1 MGHFQYFSLCFIA
14 IFSQVNSARI
24 LGVIPSAS
32 LSHQIVYRPIWK
44 ELISRGHE
52 VVVITTDPMNDKSLR
67 NLTEIDL
74 HFSYDL
80 STKKHKFS
88 AKYNELTGNPLQMLN
103 AIITM
108 NADICNEQLKHSD
121 VKKLIDDEN
130 EHFDVVI
137 MEVLQPCMW
146 GFARRFNAPFIG
158 VVSMDAQTA
167 AYDSIGNPTHPVLNP
182 DFMLPFAGEL
192 NFFERLTSFIVS
204 NIIRIYGYLY
214 IIPLN
219 DKIIRENFGENY
231 PSSLEF
237 ILNMDLL
244 FINVH
249 PLLNGI
255 RPNVPAIVNIG
266 AGLHIQPL
274 KPLPEDLKS
283 FLDNAPSDVIYFS
296 LGSNVKSKDII
307 PSTRQIITETFAELP
322 YTILWKFEADSLPN
336 QPKNVK
342 IMKWL
347 PQQDVLRHPK
357 IKLFIT
363 QAGHQSI
370 EEAIFSHVP
379 MVVMPFFADQEGNA
393 KRIVLKDIAVKV
405 DHKELTKESFKS
417 SILEVMENKKYRE
430 NVKKL
435 AELLQD
441 EPMTGLE
448 KAVWWTEHVIRHKGA
463 KHYRSAA
470 IEMPFYEY
478 FLLDVIGFL
487 LLVLFI
493 VIYVSVKMSKLVFK
507 VIFKL
512 CGGEKPKF
520 KRH

>member
-1 MGHFQYFSLCFIA
+1 MIYFYNLLLLILCYLSEI
-14 IFSQVNSARI
+14 NSARI
-24 LGVIPSAS
+24 LGIIPTPSI
-32 LSHQIVYRPIWK
+32 SHQIVYRPIWK
-44 ELISRGHE
+44 ELSQRGHK
-52 VVVITTDPMNDKSLR
+52 VTVLTTDPINDSSLK

-74 HFSYDL
+74 SFSYDL
-80 STKKHKFS
+80 YNNKHNFS
-88 AKYNELTGNPLQMLN
+88 DKIDKLAGKPLEMVN

-108 NADICNEQLKHSD
+108 NADICDEQLKHPK
-121 VKKLIDDEN
+121 VKRLINDPN
-130 EHFDVVI
+130 EHFDVILVEI
-137 MEVLQPCMW
+137 LQPCM
-146 GFARRFNAPFIG
+146 FAFAHRFKAASIG
-158 VVSMDAQTA
+158 VVSMDAQSA
-167 AYDSIGNPTHPVLNP
+167 AYDSVVNPTHPILNP
-182 DFMLPFAGEL
+182 DFMLPLAGKL
-192 NFFERLTSFIVS
+192 SFFERVFSVVIS
-204 NIIRIYGYLY
+204 NVMRVYEFLF
-214 IIPLN
+214 IIPIN
-219 DKIIRENFGENY
+219 DKVIRENFGDDY
-231 PSSLEF
+231 PSCKDF
-237 ILNMDLL
+237 IQYLDML
-244 FINVH
+244 FVNVH
-249 PLLNGI
+249 PILSGI
-255 RPNVPAIVNIG
+255 RPNVPAVVNIG
-266 AGLHIQPL
+266 AGLHIQSP
-274 KPLPEDLKS
+274 KSLPEDLKS